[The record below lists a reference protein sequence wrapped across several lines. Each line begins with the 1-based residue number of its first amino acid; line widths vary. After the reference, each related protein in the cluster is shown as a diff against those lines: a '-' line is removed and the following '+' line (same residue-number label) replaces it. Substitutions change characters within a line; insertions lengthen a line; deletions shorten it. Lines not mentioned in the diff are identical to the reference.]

1 LKFDKIEAKVVN
13 DIIAD
18 LVLNKPAVL
27 LGENNENLKTVVML
41 LINALDTRFIKE
53 ATIPKIKEILIRLQS
68 TQSLQLGEIWTT
80 LTPDQQKKVSILIT

>member
-1 LKFDKIEAKVVN
+1 MWKGPFQDQQISQ
-13 DIIAD
+13 IS
-18 LVLNKPAVL
+18 L
-27 LGENNENLKTVVML
+27 LLINNNLKTVVML